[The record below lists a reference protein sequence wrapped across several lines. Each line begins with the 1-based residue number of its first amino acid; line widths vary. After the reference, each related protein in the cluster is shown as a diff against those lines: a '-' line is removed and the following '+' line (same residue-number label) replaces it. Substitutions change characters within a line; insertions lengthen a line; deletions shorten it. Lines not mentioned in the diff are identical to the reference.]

1 MSKIIIKNEQE
12 LDGMRAAGRVAAN
25 IRIALS
31 KAIAPGVTT
40 QELDLH
46 ARDLIEQAGARSA
59 FIHYPGPRGV
69 PPYPGYTCISVNEE
83 VVHGIPGSRKIQLG
97 DVVSI
102 DVGVVYKGFIGDNAM
117 SVPVGVTDQRVL
129 ELIRVAEQSLENA
142 IAQAVEGNR
151 LSDISHGVEST
162 VTPHGFGVVKDF
174 VGHGVGRK
182 MHEPPQIYN
191 FGPPGRGPLLKEGMT
206 LAIEP
211 MVNLGTHKVET
222 LEDGWTVVTQDRLP
236 SVHVE
241 HSVAVHAGK
250 AEILTLPD
258 S

>member
-1 MSKIIIKNEQE
+1 MSKIIIKDEQE

-25 IRIALS
+25 IRVQLA

-69 PPYPGYTCISVNEE
+69 QPYPGYTCISVNEE
-83 VVHGIPGSRKIQLG
+83 VVHGIPGRRKIQLG

-117 SVPVGVTDQRVL
+117 SVPVGVTDLKLL
-129 ELIRVAEQSLENA
+129 ELIRAAEQSLENA
-142 IAQAVEGNR
+142 IAKAVAGNR
-151 LSDISHGVEST
+151 LSDISHAVEST
-162 VTPHGFGVVKDF
+162 IKPHGFGVVRDF
-174 VGHGVGRK
+174 VGHGVGQK

-191 FGPPGRGPLLKEGMT
+191 FGPPGRGPVLKQGMT

-211 MVNLGTHKVET
+211 MVNQGTHQVET
-222 LEDGWTVVTQDRLP
+222 LSDGWTVVTQDRLP

-241 HSVAVHAGK
+241 HSVAVQEDK
-250 AEILTLPD
+250 AEILTLPG
-258 S
+258 